1 MPGPVMYLCYEK
13 GPLTKAAPAADRH
26 FLLDR
31 KHAGRYS
38 LGIRDQ
44 ESIMRFQ
51 GTMMMDMMMDMP
63 MGMSVMV
70 WEME

>member
-1 MPGPVMYLCYEK
+1 MELFCHRSCVI
-13 GPLTKAAPAADRH
+13 

-44 ESIMRFQ
+44 ESIMKFQ